1 MNELHRSRAPCKQRD
16 LKREDKQAEEEGAQS
31 EQQQRDQSGERAVI
45 SGSLVNR
52 CFSMMM
58 MMMRESTKLR
68 FNFSEFR
75 KISLCKFVCLRRKS
89 IGFEHPRGK
98 VLFRSITS
106 RSVRDRQKFSR
117 KLLINR
123 RQIVYLVVTLRV
135 DFELD
140 RTILSATTEFH
151 RFFLPLPSNS
161 FFKKFLSRHFS
172 STRNFLQYKFMH

>member
-16 LKREDKQAEEEGAQS
+16 LKREDKQAEEGAQS